1 MSVLLGAFGAE
12 RTETSCIRAIAGCIV
27 RGGEIASHPHWFPG
41 SLSASSWGPWGP
53 VFSCGLNQWK
63 CVSVGLSVCCQLIEQ
78 LTFST
83 RDSFRLGNEKT
94 ASRTHSLT
102 SVACGEVEYLVCEM
116 RREPREHG
124 EGSSSAPGLFGMT
137 LGSRFQAS

>member
-1 MSVLLGAFGAE
+1 M
-12 RTETSCIRAIAGCIV
+12 
-27 RGGEIASHPHWFPG
+27 
-41 SLSASSWGPWGP
+41 
-53 VFSCGLNQWK
+53 
-63 CVSVGLSVCCQLIEQ
+63 GLSVFCQLIEQ

-83 RDSFRLGNEKT
+83 RDSFSLGNEKT

-124 EGSSSAPGLFGMT
+124 EEGARRGFQLSTWVVWDDS
-137 LGSRFQAS
+137 GSRFQASQCFLSQGPQWGLTTPTLTSPPPGLGGIELACPLNSQVDMVPV

>member
-1 MSVLLGAFGAE
+1 M
-12 RTETSCIRAIAGCIV
+12 
-27 RGGEIASHPHWFPG
+27 
-41 SLSASSWGPWGP
+41 
-53 VFSCGLNQWK
+53 
-63 CVSVGLSVCCQLIEQ
+63 GLSVFCQLIEQ

-83 RDSFRLGNEKT
+83 RDSFSLGNEKM

-137 LGSRFQAS
+137 LGSRFQASQCFLSQGPQWGLTTPTTPGLGGIELACPLNSQVDMVPV